1 MADEIYSKPGV
12 PLHHRTNLSE
22 GQYAPTEDFVSL
34 DAKPAKNS
42 SSGEVMVVN
51 ASNDHGENPPNHH
64 MPEATI
70 LVRRQRLSI
79 EETSPEESR
88 QKRRRTEPA
97 REVTCC
103 PCSIESTCKSNLCPC
118 ALKKQLCT
126 RCDPGTKK
134 RCQNSTV
141 LKDRVKYTPNGI
153 VTLPHPYGGKL
164 SKKKAEEASK
174 AKATEEDNR
183 PHDDIRNHFTPRHDS
198 NAVNTA
204 AVDPSDETQN
214 AEAETDSND
223 QSALAGHDDSQEE
236 ISDAD
241 DTSYSDH
248 SATADVSDAE
258 EEHNLKRGT
267 LTNCGEIDCT
277 EATSLIVDN
286 IAHGCRGNVPP
297 DVFYGPEQDPSHGS
311 CCINQFSVLQRRG
324 KAGDVDFRLRMRNGE
339 TGQETEVENDK
350 GTAAY
355 AEEEVEAE
363 EEDSREKTGKDSS
376 SEESGDDGEE
386 DGTRGIEGIVPPRK
400 EPTEDE
406 IMAIFGQLAQKDYE
420 LQSPSWA
427 DRKLISVYGDTIHQN
442 DGTHLHG
449 QLSAVDDRY
458 YQQLHARVVKNPSG
472 FYEVY
477 RNGTGAR
484 FLNVL
489 TTEFKNVREGK
500 MNAERALIFPA
511 CILTRKRGCSRSADI
526 KRLIT
531 TRLDLWEKGDI
542 LSLVIAVEVEG
553 QSGRL
558 GGRPMGEN
566 GIGESEARR
575 FAATLQSG
583 NIRKAVR
590 EVTDRGQGGLY
601 KPTDLDSKTGEP
613 VIDVLR
619 TKFPSP
625 VTPAEGDPLV
635 FQKPPD
641 FEEENVDAFV
651 YVDADHIE
659 SRSSKLHGAAGPSGV
674 DAIMLKAWLTRHGA
688 ASDALRVEM
697 AEWASWLGCSN
708 PEYAKIR
715 ALNHVRLL
723 AVDKEPGVRPL
734 GCGEIWMRLISGT
747 ILDQCKERARDACN
761 NVQLC
766 AGLQAGIEGAT
777 HAMLDVF
784 PELAG
789 WLNMQKAATNS
800 ETEKGDGEDETDGDG
815 VDDSVMDGS
824 RKIEEPMA
832 DASTEEASTEPP
844 PPPPFPEYPIQPDT
858 ENSHYIPGSGYGLL
872 LVDARNAFNEL
883 NRYNMLWE
891 VYHRCPP
898 LAKIAFNRY
907 RHHSLCFMRNEMGE
921 DPTVIA
927 CKEGITQGC
936 CLSMVCYGIAL
947 MPLAEWLRTEVP
959 GALQP
964 WYADDLSGIGTA
976 TDNATVLQLLKEKG
990 PYVGYYPE
998 PDKSHYVCM
1007 PQDEEAAKAAFEAAG
1022 IPDLNYGRSRRYLG
1036 GVYGDAAP
1044 RRKSGSRR
1052 KWNSGYIA
1060 WKSSANVPTHNPR
1073 RLMLRLC
1080 CPFRM
1085 NGHIYRELCR
1095 TWDPFLLRLKLP
1107 LERNLSHL
1115 SLASPH
1121 RNYLESCD
1129 TCSHI
1134 V

>member
-1 MADEIYSKPGV
+1 M
-12 PLHHRTNLSE
+12 
-22 GQYAPTEDFVSL
+22 
-34 DAKPAKNS
+34 
-42 SSGEVMVVN
+42 
-51 ASNDHGENPPNHH
+51 
-64 MPEATI
+64 
-70 LVRRQRLSI
+70 
-79 EETSPEESR
+79 
-88 QKRRRTEPA
+88 
-97 REVTCC
+97 
-103 PCSIESTCKSNLCPC
+103 
-118 ALKKQLCT
+118 
-126 RCDPGTKK
+126 
-134 RCQNSTV
+134 
-141 LKDRVKYTPNGI
+141 
-153 VTLPHPYGGKL
+153 
-164 SKKKAEEASK
+164 
-174 AKATEEDNR
+174 
-183 PHDDIRNHFTPRHDS
+183 
-198 NAVNTA
+198 
-204 AVDPSDETQN
+204 
-214 AEAETDSND
+214 
-223 QSALAGHDDSQEE
+223 
-236 ISDAD
+236 
-241 DTSYSDH
+241 
-248 SATADVSDAE
+248 
-258 EEHNLKRGT
+258 
-267 LTNCGEIDCT
+267 
-277 EATSLIVDN
+277 
-286 IAHGCRGNVPP
+286 
-297 DVFYGPEQDPSHGS
+297 
-311 CCINQFSVLQRRG
+311 
-324 KAGDVDFRLRMRNGE
+324 
-339 TGQETEVENDK
+339 
-350 GTAAY
+350 
-355 AEEEVEAE
+355 
-363 EEDSREKTGKDSS
+363 
-376 SEESGDDGEE
+376 
-386 DGTRGIEGIVPPRK
+386 
-400 EPTEDE
+400 
-406 IMAIFGQLAQKDYE
+406 
-420 LQSPSWA
+420 
-427 DRKLISVYGDTIHQN
+427 
-442 DGTHLHG
+442 
-449 QLSAVDDRY
+449 
-458 YQQLHARVVKNPSG
+458 
-472 FYEVY
+472 
-477 RNGTGAR
+477 
-484 FLNVL
+484 
-489 TTEFKNVREGK
+489 
-500 MNAERALIFPA
+500 
-511 CILTRKRGCSRSADI
+511 
-526 KRLIT
+526 
-531 TRLDLWEKGDI
+531 
-542 LSLVIAVEVEG
+542 
-553 QSGRL
+553 
-558 GGRPMGEN
+558 
-566 GIGESEARR
+566 
-575 FAATLQSG
+575 
-583 NIRKAVR
+583 

-651 YVDADHIE
+651 YVDADHVE

-688 ASDALRVEM
+688 ASDALRFEM
-697 AEWASWLGCSN
+697 AEWATWLGCFK

-824 RKIEEPMA
+824 RKIEEPVA
-832 DASTEEASTEPP
+832 DVSKETSTEPP

-858 ENSHYIPGSGYGLL
+858 ENSQYIPGSGYGLL

-1036 GVYGDAAP
+1036 GVYGDAAEKEEWVKKKVEQWVYCVEVLGKCAYTQP
-1044 RRKSGSRR
+1044 QAAYVAFVLSLQNEWTYISRIVPNVGPLLAPIEVAIREKFIPPLFGISPSELSGELRHLLSHSVKHAGLAIRFPVEQSEGCFKTSQQAVKHLVNSLVNRQTLCTRSHKKAAEMARIDSQMAKQSDAEYYLTQWGRDKPGDKRRLERICETGCWLTAVPNRLNGTILSAEEFRDNLRLRYNLKPLEMPDLCDGCGAKMTVEHALQCKVGGLVHCRHNDVTREFGSLCKQAFTPGAVEYEPFIYSSTQRTAEEVAAAAKAENTTQQHNATKGSTPVTTKEERGDVMVSHFWKRQRQTVFDTRITDADCRSYRNKAPLAVLRQQEREKIRKYKDTCLERRRDFTPLCFTADGMPGREALNAMRQLGTHLAEKWELQRSQMVFYVRVRMSLALVRANSLLLRGSRDR
-1052 KWNSGYIA
+1052 HHRIRPLIENGPGMSNWHTWSG
-1060 WKSSANVPTHNPR
+1060 
-1073 RLMLRLC
+1073 
-1080 CPFRM
+1080 
-1085 NGHIYRELCR
+1085 E
-1095 TWDPFLLRLKLP
+1095 
-1107 LERNLSHL
+1107 
-1115 SLASPH
+1115 
-1121 RNYLESCD
+1121 
-1129 TCSHI
+1129 
-1134 V
+1134 